1 MAEREGRSGGEL
13 ERDDDREVRELLE
26 RAGPRPEIP
35 EEDLEAIVAAA
46 RAEWQERWGAEPR
59 REAWWSSRGTAVAVA
74 AGLAAALALAL
85 GLGWWWQGLRGGG
98 APAVVARVE
107 AVSGPA
113 LFAAG
118 GDGDRPL
125 AAGEPVPAGAVVATG
140 GATEREGR
148 VSLRLATGT
157 TVRLDSASRLRLA
170 SASVLELERGAVYLD
185 TGTAERPGAP
195 LEVRTAL
202 GTARDVGTQ
211 FSVRLVGADAR
222 ALGVRVREGRVE
234 VVRRGRTYVAGAG
247 DELVL
252 RRDGPLERRQVPG
265 YGPAWEWAMDAA
277 PGFDLEGRTLRELLD
292 WVSRETGWRIL
303 YEDPELAAAAEEIVL
318 HGSLGELDPDQAPF
332 AVLPGAGLEGE
343 LRQGVLVVRRP

>member
-13 ERDDDREVRELLE
+13 ERDDDREMRELLE

-35 EEDLEAIVAAA
+35 EADLEAIVTSA
-46 RAEWQERWGAEPR
+46 RAEWQARWESEPR
-59 REAWWSSRGTAVAVA
+59 REAWWRSRGAA
-74 AGLAAALALAL
+74 AGLAAALALAV

-98 APAVVARVE
+98 APAVVAQVE
-107 AVSGPA
+107 VVSGPVR
-113 LFAAG
+113 LAAG
-118 GDGDRPL
+118 GGEGRPL

-170 SASVLELERGAVYLD
+170 SASILELERGAVYLD

-202 GTARDVGTQ
+202 GTARDLGTQ

-252 RRDGPLERRQVPG
+252 RREGPLERRRVPG

-303 YEDPELAAAAEEIVL
+303 YEDPELSAAAEEIVL
-318 HGSLGELDPDQAPF
+318 HGSLGDLDPDQAPF